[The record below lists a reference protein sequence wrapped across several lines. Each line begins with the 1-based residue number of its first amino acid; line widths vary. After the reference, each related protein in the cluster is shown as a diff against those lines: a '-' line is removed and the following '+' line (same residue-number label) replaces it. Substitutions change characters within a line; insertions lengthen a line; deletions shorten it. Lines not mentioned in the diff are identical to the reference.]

1 MKQLAIFLILALWVS
16 PLLAQNTRFSAQKP
30 LEQRVQVL
38 ERRVQALSDLLRQMD
53 RLQREMQQ
61 LRGDLEVQNHAMD
74 SMKQR
79 QRDLYLDVDKRL
91 GQVTAEGIHPADV
104 QEAGEVTAG
113 PSTPVVDSGGPEPAP
128 VVAPAM
134 KPPAVPAAAQASA
147 AEERDYQH
155 AFNLLTLRR
164 YDEARKA
171 FESFLAKFP
180 NGQYTD
186 NAQYWLGETGYVT
199 RDFDTALTDFTKLL
213 KAYPD
218 SPKVSGAMLK
228 IGYIEF
234 EKKQLAQSRGT
245 LENLIK
251 RYPGSSA
258 ARLAQE
264 FIRSKGL

>member
-1 MKQLAIFLILALWVS
+1 MMRLTVFSVLALWVFS
-16 PLLAQNTRFSAQKP
+16 LMAQQAPVDPQRT
-30 LEQRVQVL
+30 LEQRVLVL
-38 ERRVQALSDLLRQMD
+38 ERRVQTLSDLLRQID
-53 RLQREMQQ
+53 RLQREVQQ
-61 LRGDLEVQNHAMD
+61 LRGELEVQNHTVD

-79 QRDLYLDVDKRL
+79 QRDLYLDIDKRL
-91 GQVTAEGIHPADV
+91 GQMRPGGASGIDG
-104 QEAGEVTAG
+104 EAG
-113 PSTPVVDSGGPEPAP
+113 SGAVSPPAP
-128 VVAPAM
+128 VTASEAMPAPVAAPRGVPAPAPSAP
-134 KPPAVPAAAQASA
+134 PPAST

-171 FESFLAKFP
+171 FESFLNKYP
-180 NGQYTD
+180 GGQYAD

-213 KAYPD
+213 KTYPD

-228 IGYIEF
+228 IGYIEY
-234 EKKQLAQSRGT
+234 EKKQSVQARGT
-245 LENLIK
+245 LETLIK

>member
-1 MKQLAIFLILALWVS
+1 MKRLAVFLSLALWAF
-16 PLLAQNTRFSAQKP
+16 PLLAQTTASSPQRT

-53 RLQREMQQ
+53 RLQREVQQ
-61 LRGDLEVQNHAMD
+61 LRGDLEVQNHAVD

-79 QRDLYLDVDKRL
+79 QRDLYQDIDKRL
-91 GQVTAEGIHPADV
+91 GQMSVTG
-104 QEAGEVTAG
+104 
-113 PSTPVVDSGGPEPAP
+113 SP
-128 VVAPAM
+128 VVAPAV
-134 KPPAVPAAAQASA
+134 KPPAVPATAQASA
-147 AEERDYQH
+147 GEERDYQH

-171 FESFLAKFP
+171 FESFLTKYP
-180 NGQYTD
+180 GGQYAD

-213 KAYPD
+213 KVYPD
-218 SPKVSGAMLK
+218 SPKVAGAMLK
-228 IGYIEF
+228 IGYIEY
-234 EKKQLAQSRGT
+234 EKKQLTQSRET
-245 LENLIK
+245 LESLIE

>member
-1 MKQLAIFLILALWVS
+1 MTRLAVFLSLALWAF
-16 PLLAQNTRFSAQKP
+16 PLLAQTTASNPQRT

-53 RLQREMQQ
+53 RLQREVQQ
-61 LRGDLEVQNHAMD
+61 LRGDLEVQNHAVD

-79 QRDLYLDVDKRL
+79 QRDLYLDIDKRL
-91 GQVTAEGIHPADV
+91 GQMSVTGS
-104 QEAGEVTAG
+104 
-113 PSTPVVDSGGPEPAP
+113 PSTDTQGVGEGGTVPAPVVAAGGAPPAP
-128 VVAPAM
+128 VVAPAV
-134 KPPAVPAAAQASA
+134 KPPAVPATAQASA
-147 AEERDYQH
+147 GEERDYQH

-171 FESFLAKFP
+171 FESFLTKYP
-180 NGQYTD
+180 GGQYAD

-213 KAYPD
+213 KVYPD
-218 SPKVSGAMLK
+218 SPKVAGAMLK
-228 IGYIEF
+228 IGYIEY
-234 EKKQLAQSRGT
+234 EKKQLTQSRET
-245 LENLIK
+245 LESLIE

>member
-1 MKQLAIFLILALWVS
+1 MKRLGIFLVLVFWAL
-16 PLLAQNTRFSAQKP
+16 PLLAQNTGSGAQKT

-38 ERRVQALSDLLRQMD
+38 ERRVQALSELLRQMD
-53 RLQREMQQ
+53 RLQSEVQQ
-61 LRGDLEVQNHAMD
+61 LRGDLEVQNHAVD

-79 QRDLYLDVDKRL
+79 QRDLYLDIDKRL
-91 GQVTAEGIHPADV
+91 GQMSETGIPPADAR
-104 QEAGEVTAG
+104 QEGGGEIG
-113 PSTPVVDSGGPEPAP
+113 RAP
-128 VVAPAM
+128 IEATELTSAPMVAPSM
-134 KPPAVPAAAQASA
+134 KPPEVPATAKASA
-147 AEERDYQH
+147 GEERDYQY

-171 FESFLAKFP
+171 FESFLIKYP
-180 NGQYTD
+180 QGQYAD

-213 KAYPD
+213 KTYPD
-218 SPKVSGAMLK
+218 SAKVSGAMLK
-228 IGYIEF
+228 IGYIEY
-234 EKKQLAQSRGT
+234 EKKQLAQSRKT
-245 LENLIK
+245 LETLVQ